1 MLKHISL
8 SILIAVTHVY
18 NVHAMLDVEIQS
30 VEKALILGSQVIA
43 TPQDSFELICDFVQ
57 QNSAEL
63 HVQDAST
70 GNTPLHENVIEACW
84 HNKPARL
91 LTIAA
96 MLTCGAQKTI
106 KNNEGLTPLACA
118 QEAALQ
124 EGAHPLQQAVAELLT
139 LKKPTKQTLIAL
151 VTKYQLKSL
160 EPMLI
165 TY

>member
-106 KNNEGLTPLACA
+106 QNNEGL
-118 QEAALQ
+118 EAALQ

-139 LKKPTKQTLIAL
+139 IKKPTKQTLIAL
-151 VTKYQLKSL
+151 VTKYQLESL